1 MFIHIFNQDY
11 QYKQPD
17 NSEKNSIFETTSRK
31 NCAMKTISVSISDIE
46 FNRFGLKSDNI
57 SFSDFLDIVSREL
70 SKQRLNE
77 SLILA
82 KKFGISELTMD
93 EITSEV
99 KAVRENAK
107 NRH

>member
-1 MFIHIFNQDY
+1 MHILNQDY
-11 QYKQPD
+11 QYWQTD
-17 NSEKNSIFETTSRK
+17 NSEKNSIFETTSK
-31 NCAMKTISVSISDIE
+31 NNCAMKTISVSISDIE

-77 SLILA
+77 SIQLA
-82 KKFGISELTMD
+82 KKFGISGLSMD
-93 EITSEV
+93 EITNEV
-99 KAVRENAK
+99 KAVRENAE